1 MIKQTKLTL
10 LVVMMGFFFAC
21 ESQESQVSLAPVED
35 YLNSDGFDIVHD
47 LENDVIHISPKGID
61 HVILSHYAGEFFRPY
76 IHPIV
81 APDGRG
87 DLTEFRPSHHPHQ
100 TALYFGFPLVNMRDF
115 YHNPTGGGPWRGDHF
130 WDKVSAEIVNDGTNG
145 EPVSWQT
152 VYNMLDVYGEVM
164 ITETQV
170 WSIQREND
178 KYLLDI
184 VWNGEAKR
192 DITINRWEYGGLFLR
207 MPWRDDINAEA
218 VNSNG
223 LRNGEAEGER
233 ALWVNLGLDIEG
245 RDDFGNIAILDHP
258 ENRGHPNAWRV
269 DSQLGINPATARFAD
284 WSIPEGETEVIR
296 YRLVIYTGDFNH
308 DDVTAAFEDFA
319 GV

>member
-1 MIKQTKLTL
+1 MIKLNKICVITAMLGLFYGCATQDSLTP
-10 LVVMMGFFFAC
+10 A
-21 ESQESQVSLAPVED
+21 ED
-35 YLNSDGFDIVHD
+35 YLNSQGFEIVHD
-47 LENDVIHISPKGID
+47 VENNVINILPKGID
-61 HVILSHYAGEFFRPY
+61 HIILSHHAGEYFRPY

-87 DLTEFRPSHHPHQ
+87 VLTEFRPSHHPHQ

-115 YHNPTGGGPWRGDHF
+115 YHNPTGGGPWRGDQF

-145 EPVSWQT
+145 EPVKWQT
-152 VYNMLDVYGEVM
+152 VYNMLDVYGDVM

-170 WSIQREND
+170 WSIQRSDE

-184 VWNGEAKR
+184 EWSGVAKR
-192 DITINRWEYGGLFLR
+192 DITINKWEYGGLFLR
-207 MPWRDDINAEA
+207 MPWRDNINAEA

-223 LRNGEAEGER
+223 LRNREAEGER

-245 RDDFGNIAILDHP
+245 RSDFGNIAILDHP

-269 DSQLGINPATARFAD
+269 DNQLGINPATARFGD
-284 WSIPEGETEVIR
+284 WLIPNGETEVIR
-296 YRLVIYTGDFNH
+296 YRLLVYTGEFNH
-308 DDVTAAFEDFA
+308 EDVVAAFEDYA
-319 GV
+319 GN